1 MRRFAVEMRARKPIA
16 IVDAYWN
23 DKGEALCPAATGIS
37 HHIGPW
43 GDIEPCPVIQ
53 FANES
58 IRDND
63 GDLFKTM
70 TESPMLED
78 FRKTAAKTTRGCIV
92 LERPD
97 LLRQV
102 AERHGSRD
110 TTARKAA
117 FAEMEAMSHLT
128 SQHNPGNEIPEEH
141 WLYRFAKRHW
151 YFGFGAYT

>member
-1 MRRFAVEMRARKPIA
+1 M
-16 IVDAYWN
+16 
-23 DKGEALCPAATGIS
+23 
-37 HHIGPW
+37 
-43 GDIEPCPVIQ
+43 IQ

-63 GDLFKTM
+63 GDLYKTL
-70 TESPMLED
+70 TESKMLED
-78 FRKTAAKTTRGCIV
+78 FRKTAAQTTRGCIV

-97 LLRQV
+97 LLRQL
-102 AERHGSRD
+102 AERHQSRD

-117 FAEMEAMSHLT
+117 MAELSALPPLT

-151 YFGFGAYT
+151 YFGFGAYS

>member
-1 MRRFAVEMRARKPIA
+1 
-16 IVDAYWN
+16 
-23 DKGEALCPAATGIS
+23 
-37 HHIGPW
+37 
-43 GDIEPCPVIQ
+43 VIQ
-53 FANES
+53 FANEN

-63 GDLFKTM
+63 GDLYRTI
-70 TESPMLED
+70 TESAMLAD
-78 FRKTAAKTTRGCIV
+78 FRKTAAETTRGCIV

-102 AERHGSRD
+102 AERHQSRD

-117 FAEMEAMSHLT
+117 FAELDGLPKLN